1 MAADWDKEAKTFV
14 VAEGKTGN
22 KHDRF
27 GGLFGRR
34 RIVDKKAGKATD
46 HRSAFFGLWSKDD
59 TYSLVETSKEKGAVY
74 RRTHKTSSNGF
85 RTKDTEY
92 YPDRGKKSEDRR
104 YLGGLFTSGVG
115 YDTDGE
121 IIRRSDGDFMGKTT
135 WRKSTDSRTQTF
147 EQDDLFGWYRKKQE
161 SLALPG
167 DTAVKWRTMERR
179 IGSYEMTIKTSD
191 GGTKE
196 TRTHGFGRA
205 LGKTWLFSRTSV
217 YDFKTGE
224 KTTTYKGLF
233 GLLDRGGERKGRPIS
248 PKEMQKYQERVAQK
262 EKVADAWERHAL
274 GLSDTASVSTEASDH
289 RSMFQEK
296 LRDIGSDRAEHRE
309 EKLSA
314 WLDNEA
320 EVHKETLAREKSPDR
335 SGRRV
340 SFGKE
345 LDPVGFDESASA
357 TDSRPATPIPLGTP
371 RLHSLDYGGVTLPPD
386 TPPHLLPE
394 KGRKLA
400 KLKYTSWEASS
411 ADPTDSDDGTAA
423 PAKRTRLNKPVPSKE
438 AHPADKGLAGIVAE
452 TAPAPVRKAA
462 TLKNSSWHTG
472 AAVQSDSEDSAAET
486 PAKRARRSTPSP
498 IREGHPSDKNLAG
511 IVDAPAER
519 RRAPAATLKNS
530 SWGTGVA
537 DLPDSDD
544 ESVRSVEPYRKEK
557 RAPVDRSFDRDRS
570 SERDRESVSS
580 LGSR

>member
-14 VAEGKTGN
+14 VAEGETGN

-74 RRTHKTSSNGF
+74 RRTHKTSFNGF
-85 RTKDTEY
+85 RTKDTVY

-121 IIRRSDGDFMGKTT
+121 IIRRSDGDFMGKTIWT
-135 WRKSTDSRTQTF
+135 KSTDSRTQTL
-147 EQDDLFGWYRKKQE
+147 EHDELFGWYHKKQE

-167 DTAVKWRTMERR
+167 DAAVKWRTMERR
-179 IGSYEMTIKTSD
+179 IGSYEMTIKTSK
-191 GGTKE
+191 GGAVE

-217 YDFKTGE
+217 YNFETEK

-248 PKEMQKYQERVAQK
+248 PKEMQKYRERVAQK
-262 EKVADAWERHAL
+262 ERVAGAWERHAL
-274 GLSDTASVSTEASDH
+274 GLSDTASVSTDASDH

-296 LRDIGSDRAEHRE
+296 LRDIGSDRE
-309 EKLSA
+309 ENSKESLHA
-314 WLDNEA
+314 WLDSEA
-320 EVHKETLAREKSPDR
+320 EGYKETLSRKKRPGGS
-335 SGRRV
+335 SRRV
-340 SFGKE
+340 SFNKE
-345 LDPVGFDESASA
+345 LDAIDFGESASEA
-357 TDSRPATPIPLGTP
+357 DFQPAAPSTRTP
-371 RLHSLDYGGVTLPPD
+371 RLRSSDYTGVLLPPD
-386 TPPHLLPE
+386 TPRHLLPG
-394 KGRKLA
+394 KAGKSA
-400 KLKYTSWEASS
+400 KLKNTSWNVGAPDFSE
-411 ADPTDSDDGTAA
+411 SDDSASDA
-423 PAKRTRLNKPVPSKE
+423 PVKRARFSKPVPS
-438 AHPADKGLAGIVAE
+438 
-452 TAPAPVRKAA
+452 
-462 TLKNSSWHTG
+462 
-472 AAVQSDSEDSAAET
+472 
-486 PAKRARRSTPSP
+486 
-498 IREGHPSDKNLAG
+498 REGHPSDKNLAG
-511 IVDAPAER
+511 VVDAPAER
-519 RRAPAATLKNS
+519 RRAPAPTLKNS

-544 ESVRSVEPYRKEK
+544 ESVRSVDPYRKSK
-557 RAPVDRSFDRDRS
+557 REHVDRSFDRDRS
-570 SERDRESVSS
+570 SERDRDSVSS
-580 LGSR
+580 LDSR

>member
-14 VAEGKTGN
+14 VAEGKSGN

-121 IIRRSDGDFMGKTT
+121 IIRRSAGDFMGKTT
-135 WRKSTDSRTQTF
+135 WRKSTDSRKQTF
-147 EQDDLFGWYRKKQE
+147 EQDELFGWYSKKQE
-161 SLALPG
+161 SLGLPG

-274 GLSDTASVSTEASDH
+274 GLSDTASVSTDASYH

-296 LRDIGSDRAEHRE
+296 LRDIGSDRTEHSKE
-309 EKLSA
+309 SLHA
-314 WLDNEA
+314 WLDSEA
-320 EVHKETLAREKSPDR
+320 EGYKETLSRKKRPDR
-335 SGRRV
+335 GSRRV
-340 SFGKE
+340 SFDKE
-345 LDPVGFDESASA
+345 LGSIDFGESASE
-357 TDSRPATPIPLGTP
+357 TDFQPAAPSGTP
-371 RLHSLDYGGVTLPPD
+371 RLRSLDYGGVTLPPD
-386 TPPHLLPE
+386 TPRHLLPG
-394 KGRKLA
+394 KAGKSA
-400 KLKYTSWEASS
+400 TLKNTSWKTGA
-411 ADPTDSDDGTAA
+411 ADLTDSEDSASDA
-423 PAKRTRLNKPVPSKE
+423 PAKRAQFSKPAPSKG
-438 AHPADKGLAGIVAE
+438 AHPSDKNLAGIVAE

-462 TLKNSSWHTG
+462 RLKNSSWHTG
-472 AAVQSDSEDSAAET
+472 AAVQSDSEDSTAET
-486 PAKRARRSTPSP
+486 PAKRTRRSTPAP

-557 RAPVDRSFDRDRS
+557 RARVDRSFDRDRS

-580 LGSR
+580 MDSR

>member
-14 VAEGKTGN
+14 VADGKTGN

-46 HRSAFFGLWSKDD
+46 RRSAFFGLWSKDD

-74 RRTHKTSSNGF
+74 RRTHKTSFNGF

-135 WRKSTDSRTQTF
+135 WRKSKDSRTQTF
-147 EQDDLFGWYRKKQE
+147 EQDDLFGWYSKKQE

-179 IGSYEMTIKTSD
+179 VGSYEMTIKTSE

-248 PKEMQKYQERVAQK
+248 PKEMEKYQERVAQK
-262 EKVADAWERHAL
+262 ERVADAWERHAL
-274 GLSDTASVSTEASDH
+274 GLSDTASVSTDASDH
-289 RSMFQEK
+289 HSMFREK
-296 LRDIGSDRAEHRE
+296 LRDIGSERGESSKESLH
-309 EKLSA
+309 A
-314 WLDNEA
+314 WLDSEA
-320 EVHKETLAREKSPDR
+320 EGYKKTLSREKRPDR
-335 SGRRV
+335 GSRRV
-340 SFGKE
+340 SFDKE
-345 LDPVGFDESASA
+345 LDGIDFGESASEA
-357 TDSRPATPIPLGTP
+357 DFRPAAPSRTP
-371 RLHSLDYGGVTLPPD
+371 RLRSLDYGGVPLPPD
-386 TPPHLLPE
+386 TPTHLLPG
-394 KGRKLA
+394 KAGKSA
-400 KLKYTSWEASS
+400 KLKNTSWKTGA
-411 ADPTDSDDGTAA
+411 ADLTDSEDSASDA
-423 PAKRTRLNKPVPSKE
+423 PAKRARLSKPVPSKG
-438 AHPADKGLAGIVAE
+438 AHPSDKNLAGIVAE
-452 TAPAPVRKAA
+452 TAPARGGTVAR
-462 TLKNSSWHTG
+462 LKNSSWNIG
-472 AAVQSDSEDSAAET
+472 AAGLSDSDESAPET
-486 PAKRARRSTPSP
+486 PTRRTRRAPTTTT
-498 IREGHPSDKNLAG
+498 REGHPSDKNLAG

-537 DLPDSDD
+537 ALPDSDD
-544 ESVRSVEPYRKEK
+544 ESVRSVEPYQKPK
-557 RAPVDRSFDRDRS
+557 REHVDRDRS